1 MRPELSQAVRLL
13 RANTPEAVDEAL
25 ALLQNTVFSFSMKLC
40 GHREDA
46 EDTMQEVL
54 YRSLRHLARIDE
66 PRALAVWLYTVTRNR
81 CWRMRKTHA
90 HAPRQTLSLDELIPG
105 EADLARLLEDPAS
118 GPEDN
123 LLAGERS
130 EQLHHAILRIP
141 PQLRIVLILHD
152 MEDLPTEDV
161 ARILNL
167 KPGTVRVRLH
177 RARLAVRRELSR
189 PTEAAPPALPL
200 RPRKK
205 SRRVPIA
212 CRELFA
218 NLSEYLDERVEP
230 RTCDEIRRH
239 MEGCPSCIAFLRDL
253 RGAIDRCRA
262 MNTACDPALA
272 RRLRSILTREYLR
285 LVEKPLHANKSV
297 PRM

>member
-1 MRPELSQAVRLL
+1 MRPELNQAVSLL
-13 RANTPEAVDEAL
+13 RTNTPEAVDQAL

-54 YRSLRHLARIDE
+54 YRSLRHLARIEE

-81 CWRMRKTHA
+81 CWRMRKTSSY
-90 HAPRQTLSLDELIPG
+90 APRQTLSLDELVPTDA
-105 EADLARLLEDPAS
+105 ELARLLQDPGA
-118 GPEDN
+118 GPEQAA
-123 LLAGERS
+123 LVEEQI
-130 EQLHHAILRIP
+130 EQLHQAVLRIP

-152 MEDLPTEDV
+152 MEELPTEDV
-161 ARILNL
+161 AQILNV

-177 RARLAVRRELSR
+177 RARLAVRKELAQ
-189 PTEAAPPALPL
+189 PAEAAAAPPKPAPK
-200 RPRKK
+200 RAKT
-205 SRRVPIA
+205 SRRVPAA

-230 RTCDEIRRH
+230 RTCEEIRQH
-239 MEGCPSCIAFLRDL
+239 IEGCPSCVAFLRDL

-262 MNTACDPALA
+262 MDATCDPAVA

-285 LVEKPLHANKSV
+285 LVEPAGS
-297 PRM
+297 RR

>member
-1 MRPELSQAVRLL
+1 MRPELSQAVSLL
-13 RANTPEAVDEAL
+13 RTNTPEAVDQAL

-54 YRSLRHLARIDE
+54 YRSLRHLARIEE

-81 CWRMRKTHA
+81 CWRMRKTSSY
-90 HAPRQTLSLDELIPG
+90 APRQTLSLDELVPTDM
-105 EADLARLLEDPAS
+105 ELARLLQDPGE
-118 GPEDN
+118 GPEASAI
-123 LLAGERS
+123 AGEQI
-130 EQLHHAILRIP
+130 EQLHQAVLRIP

-152 MEDLPTEDV
+152 MEELATEDV
-161 ARILNL
+161 AQILNL

-177 RARLAVRRELSR
+177 RARLAVRRELTG
-189 PTEAAPPALPL
+189 PPEPAAAAP
-200 RPRKK
+200 RPHRRIRK
-205 SRRVPIA
+205 SRRIPAA

-230 RTCDEIRRH
+230 RTCEEIRHH
-239 MEGCPSCIAFLRDL
+239 MQDCPSCIAFLRDL

-262 MNTACDPALA
+262 MDSTCDPAVA

-285 LVEKPLHANKSV
+285 LVGRPAARK
-297 PRM
+297 

>member
-13 RANTPEAVDEAL
+13 RTNTPEDVDQAL

-54 YRSLRHLARIDE
+54 YRSLRHLARIEE

-81 CWRMRKTHA
+81 CWRMRKTGSYA
-90 HAPRQTLSLDELIPG
+90 SRQTLSLDELVPTDS
-105 EADLARLLEDPAS
+105 ELSRLLQDPAD
-118 GPEDN
+118 GPEQS
-123 LLAGERS
+123 AIAEEQI
-130 EQLHHAILRIP
+130 EQLHEAVLRIP

-152 MEDLPTEDV
+152 MEELSTEDV
-161 ARILNL
+161 AQILNL
-167 KPGTVRVRLH
+167 KAGTVRVRLH
-177 RARLAVRRELSR
+177 RARLAVRKEISR
-189 PTEAAPPALPL
+189 PAEPAHREPVAHVLAR
-200 RPRKK
+200 RPRAKK
-205 SRRVPIA
+205 SRRVPAA

-230 RTCDEIRRH
+230 RTCEEIRH
-239 MEGCPSCIAFLRDL
+239 HIEGCPSCIAFLRDL
-253 RGAIDRCRA
+253 RGAIDRCRSLD
-262 MNTACDPALA
+262 TTCDPAVA

-285 LVEKPLHANKSV
+285 LVESPATKN
-297 PRM
+297 